1 MLIAEIKATFR
12 SIDTN
17 GDGRLSIKEFKEAAN
32 KMGQNVTTKQVKE
45 MFKLVDDNGEQYSS
59 YTFFASFELKI
70 LAANKGVVN
79 SLPAQLLRNRFIIA

>member
-12 SIDTN
+12 SMDTN
-17 GDGRLSIKEFKEAAN
+17 GDGRLSVKEFKEAAH

-59 YTFFASFELKI
+59 YEKS
-70 LAANKGVVN
+70 V
-79 SLPAQLLRNRFIIA
+79 LLFSPLLNLEFWTPIKV

>member
-1 MLIAEIKATFR
+1 MTFNDWISEIKSSFR

-45 MFKLVDDNGEQYSS
+45 MFKLVDDNGMYGLVTVVHRDMVTGF
-59 YTFFASFELKI
+59 TFPR
-70 LAANKGVVN
+70 G
-79 SLPAQLLRNRFIIA
+79 

>member
-1 MLIAEIKATFR
+1 MLLAEIKATFR

-45 MFKLVDDNGEQYSS
+45 MFKLVDDNGEQFYVYNALLKGNQF
-59 YTFFASFELKI
+59 YTFFSPLLNLEFWPPLKI
-70 LAANKGVVN
+70 
-79 SLPAQLLRNRFIIA
+79 

>member
-12 SIDTN
+12 SMDTN
-17 GDGRLSIKEFKEAAN
+17 GDGRLSVKEFKEAAN

-59 YTFFASFELKI
+59 YKKISFTFFRLF
-70 LAANKGVVN
+70 
-79 SLPAQLLRNRFIIA
+79 

>member
-1 MLIAEIKATFR
+1 MLLAEIKATFR

-45 MFKLVDDNGEQYSS
+45 MFKLVDDNGEQFYV
-59 YTFFASFELKI
+59 YNA
-70 LAANKGVVN
+70 
-79 SLPAQLLRNRFIIA
+79 LLREISSILFFRPF

>member
-1 MLIAEIKATFR
+1 MLLAEIKATFR

-59 YTFFASFELKI
+59 YKKSVLLFLASFELQI
-70 LAANKGVVN
+70 LAAIKGIVVN
-79 SLPAQLLRNRFIIA
+79 

>member
-1 MLIAEIKATFR
+1 MTFNDWISEIKSSFR

-45 MFKLVDDNGEQYSS
+45 MFKLVDDNGMYGLVTVVHRDMFMGF
-59 YTFFASFELKI
+59 TFPR
-70 LAANKGVVN
+70 G
-79 SLPAQLLRNRFIIA
+79 

>member
-1 MLIAEIKATFR
+1 M
-12 SIDTN
+12 DTN
-17 GDGRLSIKEFKEAAN
+17 GDGRLSVKEFKEAAN

-59 YTFFASFELKI
+59 YEKSVLLFSPL

-79 SLPAQLLRNRFIIA
+79 GLPAQLLRNRFIIA

>member
-1 MLIAEIKATFR
+1 MLLAEIKATFR

-59 YTFFASFELKI
+59 YKKSVLLFFASFELQI
-70 LAANKGVVN
+70 WAAIKGIVVN
-79 SLPAQLLRNRFIIA
+79 